1 MKKTEQ
7 RYDLGV
13 WEYNLLVD
21 YFLSSEDVLYHN
33 EENEELRA
41 VNERNGSNVY
51 FQIEGDDNVTWFSVF
66 SYNELEELGEEYLDE
81 MVEKRLQKVYE
92 N

>member
-13 WEYNLLVD
+13 WEYDLLVD
-21 YFLSSEDVLYHN
+21 YFLSSGDVLYHN

-51 FQIEGDDNVTWFSVF
+51 FHIEGDDNVTWFSVF

-81 MVEKRLQKVYE
+81 MVEKRLQRVYE